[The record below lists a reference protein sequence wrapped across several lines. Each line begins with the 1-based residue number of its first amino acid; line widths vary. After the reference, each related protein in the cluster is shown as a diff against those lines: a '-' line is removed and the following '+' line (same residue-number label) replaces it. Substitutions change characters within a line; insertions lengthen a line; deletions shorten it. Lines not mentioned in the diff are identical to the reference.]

1 MFGKLFGKPFGLL
14 GFGIISDLAVY
25 GTIFGALFLALK
37 VLEAISLW
45 IREPA
50 IPGL

>member
-1 MFGKLFGKPFGLL
+1 MLGKLFGGAFGLL
-14 GFGIISDLAVY
+14 GTVILHVAVY
-25 GTIFGALFLALK
+25 GAIFGLLFLALK
-37 VLEAISLW
+37 ILEAISLW